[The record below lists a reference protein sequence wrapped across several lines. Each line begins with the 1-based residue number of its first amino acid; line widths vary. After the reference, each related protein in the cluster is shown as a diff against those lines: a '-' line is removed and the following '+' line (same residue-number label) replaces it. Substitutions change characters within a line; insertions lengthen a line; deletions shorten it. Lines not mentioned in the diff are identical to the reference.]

1 MSLCLLPVSEAAAA
15 AEDVKKLTSEV
26 TRLMAELDS
35 VQDQLSAVKVTTP
48 QNAVPPTCMT
58 AWVELIKLWDLACRW
73 QHDAACSLLQCCPV
87 ALPHNERP

>member
-1 MSLCLLPVSEAAAA
+1 MSLCLLPVSEAAAS

-48 QNAVPPTCMT
+48 QYAVPPTCMT
-58 AWVELIKLWDLACRW
+58 AWGELGKSMGLGVSV
-73 QHDAACSLLQCCPV
+73 AA
-87 ALPHNERP
+87 